1 MAPEMISFFLQKK
14 PEIWSVFSSIS
25 ISNAKLK
32 PENLRLTHQIAALL
46 LRYFFMNKDPA
57 IKPEQGSPVSEAVSA
72 TASLPYI
79 FWTFLKVGSTAFGG
93 FMALISVVE
102 NLVVQRRKLLTH
114 EDMLDGISL
123 ATILPGPVAANVV
136 AYVGYRIGGIWG
148 AVASEVSVLLPSYV
162 LIVAF
167 TIFYLQAGEIPAV
180 DRAFAGFVPAMVAII
195 LTAAWRMSKKTIKSF
210 KNWRGIALAL
220 ASGLLLTFVG
230 GFYITL
236 VIVLGSGI
244 LGYIWYHEG
253 APRTISD
260 PTQENAPPA
269 KSDFSKLDLI
279 ASFAVLAIFLLL
291 YLLPLPFAND
301 SLARLFTTFAGM
313 SLLLFGSGYVFIP
326 LIQDLVVN
334 QYGWVTQSEFTNAI
348 ALGQVTPGPILISAA
363 FIGYAV
369 KGILGSLVATVAIF
383 FPPAMLMITCSHLL
397 QQIRQ
402 SSVIQAALKG
412 IRPAVIGLIFT
423 AGLVFIQTA
432 QMHWATL
439 LIFTAAMV
447 AMLRFR
453 VDVIAVIP
461 VAGVLGLLLYP

>member
-1 MAPEMISFFLQKK
+1 MD
-14 PEIWSVFSSIS
+14 
-25 ISNAKLK
+25 
-32 PENLRLTHQIAALL
+32 
-46 LRYFFMNKDPA
+46 KDPA
-57 IKPEQGSPVSEAVSA
+57 ITQSQEPTLSEAKAAS
-72 TASLPYI
+72 ASLAYI
-79 FWTFLKVGSTAFGG
+79 FWTFLKIGSTAFGG

-102 NLVVQRRKLLTH
+102 NIVVQRRKLLAH

-123 ATILPGPVAANVV
+123 ATILPGPMAVNVV
-136 AYVGYRIGGIWG
+136 AYVGYRIRGVWG
-148 AVASEVSVLLPSYV
+148 AVASAVSVLLPSYV

-167 TIFYLQAGEIPAV
+167 TIFYLQAGEIAAV

-210 KNWRGIALAL
+210 KNWKGIAIAL
-220 ASGLLLTFVG
+220 ASGLLLMFVG

-236 VIVLGSGI
+236 IIVVASGL

-253 APRTISD
+253 APRNISD
-260 PTQENAPPA
+260 SSPQSESSARTSN
-269 KSDFSKLDLI
+269 SNFSKLDLI
-279 ASFAVLAIFLLL
+279 VSFAVLACFLLL
-291 YLLPLPFAND
+291 YLLPLPFADD
-301 SLARLFTTFAGM
+301 SLAKLFTTFSGM

-334 QYGWVTQSEFTNAI
+334 QYNWVTASEFTNAI

-369 KGILGSLVATVAIF
+369 KGILGSIVATVAIF
-383 FPPAMLMITCSHLL
+383 FPPAMLMITCSHILD
-397 QQIRQ
+397 QIKQ

-423 AGLVFIQTA
+423 AAIVFAQTA
-432 QMHWATL
+432 EMHWATL
-439 LIFTAAMV
+439 IIFVGAMV

-453 VDVIAVIP
+453 VDVIMVIP
-461 VAGVLGLLLYP
+461 VAGLLGLFLYP